1 MAIADRR
8 LRRLLR
14 APWLH
19 FLLLGGL
26 LHLGQGLLPSAAA
39 ALPTGAADVERLRR
53 EWRAETGR
61 WPSHAE
67 LLASTERWLDE
78 QALLAEALHR
88 ELDLRDSVARERL
101 LANLR
106 FARPELG
113 DDEAALLAEARR
125 LGMPASDLV
134 VRRRLVQRLEQELS
148 AGQTVDEAAL
158 RAYVAAHPER
168 YGQPERLRF
177 SQLYLNRDRPGRS
190 ADQAEQLLARLRAE
204 PGLDPATLGDAWLF
218 DGDAVPQS
226 LAQLRQRYGAGLAAA
241 LQTAPAGAWVG
252 PVETVYGWHLL
263 QLQERLPAQA
273 PDYPAVRQRAAYAWL
288 AEQEPA
294 WRRARLDGW
303 RRDQGLPSA
312 SALLAEA
319 GR

>member
-1 MAIADRR
+1 MATADRG
-8 LRRLLR
+8 LRRWLR

-26 LHLGQGLLPSAAA
+26 LHLAQGLLPSAAT
-39 ALPTGAADVERLRR
+39 ALPAGSADVERLRH

-67 LLASTERWLDE
+67 LLASTERFLDE

-88 ELDLRDSVARERL
+88 QLDLRDSVARERL

-113 DDEAALLAEARR
+113 DDEATLLAEARR

-177 SQLYLNRDRPGRS
+177 RQVYLNRDRPGRS
-190 ADQAEQLLARLRAE
+190 AAQAGQLRARLVAE
-204 PGLDPATLGDAWLF
+204 AGLDAATLGDPWLL
-218 DGDAVPQS
+218 DSETAPQN
-226 LAQLRQRYGAGLAAA
+226 LEQLRQRYGAGLAAA
-241 LQTAPAGAWVG
+241 LQAAPDGEWIG

-263 QLQERLPAQA
+263 QRQERLPAQA

-294 WRRARLDGW
+294 WRRARLDAL

-312 SALLAEA
+312 AALLAGA
-319 GR
+319 GL